1 MMRVCTDEGAW
12 SLALALHLLGVLA
25 DPARIQEEAGKSG
38 ALDVDDV
45 LRAAAR
51 FPVKA
56 KAVRSTIPRLCIT
69 PLPAL
74 AVLRSGG
81 FAVIGKVTDEHVL
94 IQGMNDGAPRL
105 LDLTAFQA
113 EWSGRIILL
122 AKRATLS
129 DTARRFNLGWF
140 WSALDK
146 YRHILIE
153 VLLASFVIQL
163 FGLATPMIFQTVIDK
178 VLVHRGLSTL
188 EVMVAG
194 LALIAVFEAVLSGLR
209 TYLFSHTS
217 NRIDVELGGRVFRH
231 LMRLPL
237 AYFESRRV
245 GDSVARVRELETIR
259 QFITSSSVTLV
270 LDLAFCAVFIGVMFV
285 YSATLAFV
293 VCAALPLYAL
303 LSVATTPAFRRR
315 LDEKFRRGAENQ
327 AFLVESVTGVETI
340 KAMAVEP
347 QMQRRWEEQLASYV
361 GASFAASQVG
371 NWATQTAGL
380 LNKGVGALT
389 LFLGAGLVIANKMT
403 VGELVAFNMLASQ
416 VSGPVLRLVQVWQD
430 FHQVRLSVERLG
442 DILNTPVEPHGESAQ
457 ASQPQLDGAIEFER
471 VVFRYSVRT
480 QPVLRDV
487 SLKIPAGQVV
497 GIVGPSGSG
506 KSTIAKLAQ
515 RLYQPE
521 AGRVLVDGVDTAVL
535 DPSWLRRQIGV
546 VLQENI
552 LFNRSVRENIALAD
566 PALPMEQVIAAA
578 KLAGAHDFICRMPQ
592 GYDTAIGERGV
603 SLSGGQR
610 QRIAIARALVG
621 DPRILIFD
629 EATSALDYESESIIQ
644 SNMRDIVKGRT
655 VLIIAHRLSTVRSAD
670 RILTIENGAI
680 AEDGTHEQLIAGG
693 GRYAVL
699 HRIQSVGR

>member
-1 MMRVCTDEGAW
+1 MRACTDQGAW
-12 SLALALHLLGVLA
+12 SLALALHLLGIVA
-25 DPARIQEEAGKSG
+25 DPGKIQHDAGKSG

-45 LRAAAR
+45 LRAAGR
-51 FPVKA
+51 FPIKA
-56 KAVRSTIPRLCIT
+56 KAVQSSRARLGKT
-69 PLPAL
+69 PLPVL
-74 AVLRSGG
+74 AVMQSGG
-81 FAVIGKVTDEHVL
+81 FTVVGKITEDQVL
-94 IQGMNDGAPRL
+94 VQGMDDASPRL
-105 LDLTAFQA
+105 LSLTEFER
-113 EWSGRIILL
+113 EWSGRLILM
-122 AKRATLS
+122 AKRAELS
-129 DTARRFNLGWF
+129 DTARRFDLSWF
-140 WSALDK
+140 WGALHK
-146 YRHILIE
+146 YRGILGE
-153 VLLASFVIQL
+153 VLTASFVIQL

-194 LALIAVFEAVLSGLR
+194 LALIAMFEATLSGLR

-217 NRIDVELGGRVFRH
+217 NRIDVELGARVFRH

-237 AYFESRRV
+237 AYFQSRRV

-259 QFITSSSVTLV
+259 QFITSSSITLV
-270 LDLAFCAVFIGVMFV
+270 LDLAFGAVFIGVMFV
-285 YSATLAFV
+285 YSSTLAFV
-293 VCAALPLYAL
+293 VCGALPLYSL
-303 LSVATTPAFRRR
+303 LSLGTTPAFRRR

-347 QMQRRWEEQLASYV
+347 QMQRRWEEQLAGYV
-361 GASFAASQVG
+361 GASFAVSQVG
-371 NWATQTAGL
+371 NWATQASNL
-380 LNKGVGALT
+380 LNKSVGALT

-442 DILNTPVEPHGESAQ
+442 DILNTPVEAHSTSAQ
-457 ASQPQLDGAIEFER
+457 PNQPRLDGAIEFER
-471 VVFRYSVRT
+471 VTFRYGVNT

-521 AGRVLVDGVDTAVL
+521 AGRVLVDRVDTAVL

-552 LFNRSVRENIALAD
+552 LFNRSVRENVALAD
-566 PALPMEQVIAAA
+566 PGLPMEKVIAAA
-578 KLAGAHDFICRMPQ
+578 KLAGAHDFICKMPQ
-592 GYDTAIGERGV
+592 GYDTTIGERGV

-610 QRIAIARALVG
+610 QRIAIARALIA

-670 RILTIENGAI
+670 RILTIENGI
-680 AEDGTHEQLIAGG
+680 IVEDGTHEELVEGD
-693 GRYAVL
+693 GRYAAL
-699 HRIQSVGR
+699 HRIQAVGR

>member
-1 MMRVCTDEGAW
+1 MRACTDQGAW
-12 SLALALHLLGVLA
+12 SLALALHLLGIVA
-25 DPARIQEEAGKSG
+25 DPGKIQHDAGKSN
-38 ALDVDDV
+38 ALDVDDL
-45 LRAAAR
+45 LRAARR

-56 KAVRSTIPRLCIT
+56 KAVKSSLPQLGKT

-74 AVLRSGG
+74 AVMEVGG
-81 FAVIGKVTDEHVL
+81 FAVVGKVTDDQVL
-94 IQGMNDGAPRL
+94 VQSMDDASPRL
-105 LDLTAFQA
+105 LSFAEFDR
-113 EWSGRIILL
+113 EWSGRLILM
-122 AKRATLS
+122 AKRAELS
-129 DTARRFNLGWF
+129 DTARRFDLSWF
-140 WSALDK
+140 WGALHK
-146 YRHILIE
+146 YRRILAE
-153 VLLASFVIQL
+153 VLIASFVIQL

-188 EVMVAG
+188 EVMVSG
-194 LALIAVFEAVLSGLR
+194 LALIAIFEATLSALR

-217 NRIDVELGGRVFRH
+217 NRIDVELGARVFRH

-237 AYFESRRV
+237 AYFQSRRV

-259 QFITSSSVTLV
+259 QFITSSSITLV
-270 LDLAFCAVFIGVMFV
+270 LDLAFSAVFISVMFV
-285 YSATLAFV
+285 YSSTLTFV
-293 VCAALPLYAL
+293 VCGALPLYAL
-303 LSVATTPAFRRR
+303 LSLGTTPAFRRR
-315 LDEKFRRGAENQ
+315 LDVKFRRGAENQ

-347 QMQRRWEEQLASYV
+347 QMQRRWEEQLAGYV
-361 GASFAASQVG
+361 GASFAVSQVG
-371 NWATQTAGL
+371 NWATQTSNL
-380 LNKGVGALT
+380 LNKSVGALT

-442 DILNTPVEPHGESAQ
+442 DILNTPVEAHSTSAQ
-457 ASQPQLDGAIEFER
+457 GNQPRLEGAIEFER
-471 VVFRYSVRT
+471 VTFRYGVGT

-521 AGRVLVDGVDTAVL
+521 AGRVLVDGVDIAVL
-535 DPSWLRRQIGV
+535 EPSWLRRQIGV

-566 PALPMEQVIAAA
+566 PALPMEKVIEAA
-578 KLAGAHDFICRMPQ
+578 KLAGAHDFICEMPQ
-592 GYDTAIGERGV
+592 GYDTSIGERGV

-610 QRIAIARALVG
+610 QRIAIARALIG

-670 RILTIENGAI
+670 RILTIENGVI
-680 AEDGTHEQLIAGG
+680 VEDGIHEVLVEGD
-693 GRYAVL
+693 GRYAAL
-699 HRIQSVGR
+699 HRIQAVGR

>member
-1 MMRVCTDEGAW
+1 MQACTDQGAW
-12 SLALALHLLGVLA
+12 ALALSLHLLGIVA
-25 DPARIQEEAGKSG
+25 DPGRIQHEAGRSD
-38 ALDVDDV
+38 ALSIDDL
-45 LRAAAR
+45 LRATAR

-56 KAVRSTIPRLCIT
+56 RLITSKVARLKST
-69 PLPAL
+69 PLPTV
-74 AVLRSGG
+74 AVLRDGG
-81 FAVIGKVTDEHVL
+81 FAVIGKVTETGVL
-94 IQGMNDGAPRL
+94 IQGLADAGPRL
-105 LDLTAFQA
+105 LSFA
-113 EWSGRIILL
+113 EFEAVWSGQLILI
-122 AKRATLS
+122 AKRAELS
-129 DTARRFNLGWF
+129 DTARRFNFGWF
-140 WSALDK
+140 VAAIGK
-146 YRHILIE
+146 YRRILIE

-163 FGLATPMIFQTVIDK
+163 FGLATPMIFQVVIDK

-194 LALIAVFEAVLSGLR
+194 LALIALFEAVLSGLR
-209 TYLFSHTS
+209 TYLFTHTS
-217 NRIDVELGGRVFRH
+217 NRIDVELGARLFRH

-259 QFITSSSVTLV
+259 QFITSSSITLV
-270 LDLAFCAVFIGVMFV
+270 LDLAFAAVFIGVMFL
-285 YSATLAFV
+285 YSSTLAWI
-293 VCAALPLYAL
+293 VCGTLPVYAL
-303 LSVATTPAFRRR
+303 LSLATTPAFRTR

-347 QMQRRWEEQLASYV
+347 LMQRRWEEQLASYV
-361 GASFAASQVG
+361 GASFSASQIG
-371 NWATQTAGL
+371 NWASQAAGL
-380 LNKGVGALT
+380 LNKGIGALT
-389 LFLGAGLVIANKMT
+389 LFVGAGLVIANRMT
-403 VGELVAFNMLASQ
+403 VGELVAFNMLANQ

-442 DILNTPVEPHGESAQ
+442 DILNTPVEAKSGGAEQNLP
-457 ASQPQLDGAIEFER
+457 PLDGAIEFER
-471 VVFRYSVRT
+471 VTFRYGLNT
-480 QPVLRDV
+480 QPVLREV
-487 SLKIPAGQVV
+487 SLKIGAGQVV

-521 AGRVLVDGVDTAVL
+521 AGRVLVDGIDTAVL

-546 VLQENI
+546 VLQENV
-552 LFNRSVRENIALAD
+552 LFNRSVRDNIALAD
-566 PALPMEQVIAAA
+566 PALPMEKIVEAA
-578 KLAGAHDFICRMPQ
+578 KLAGAHEFICRMPQ
-592 GYDTAIGERGV
+592 GYDTVIGERGV

-644 SNMRDIVKGRT
+644 ANMRDIVRGRT

-670 RILTIENGAI
+670 RILTIENGVI
-680 AEDGTHEQLIAGG
+680 VEDGTHDQLVAGG
-693 GRYAVL
+693 GRYATL
-699 HRIQSVGR
+699 HRIQSAGR

>member
-12 SLALALHLLGVLA
+12 SLALALHLLGVVA

-38 ALDVDDV
+38 ALDVDEV

-94 IQGMNDGAPRL
+94 MQGMNDGAPRL
-105 LDLTAFQA
+105 LDLRAFQA

-389 LFLGAGLVIANKMT
+389 LFLGAGLVIDNKMT

>member
-12 SLALALHLLGVLA
+12 SLALALHLLGVVA
-25 DPARIQEEAGKSG
+25 DPARIQHDTGKAA

-45 LRAAAR
+45 LRAAGR

-56 KAVRSTIPRLCIT
+56 KAVNSTIARLRGT

-74 AVLRSGG
+74 AVLRAGG
-81 FAVIGKVTDEHVL
+81 FAVIGKITDEHVL
-94 IQGMNDGAPRL
+94 MQGMNNGAPRL
-105 LDLTAFQA
+105 VDLAAFEA
-113 EWSGRIILL
+113 EWSGRIILV

-140 WSALDK
+140 WSALHK

-194 LALIAVFEAVLSGLR
+194 LALIAIFEAVLSGLR

-361 GASFAASQVG
+361 NASFAAAQVG
-371 NWATQTAGL
+371 NWATQVAGL

-389 LFLGAGLVIANKMT
+389 LFLGAALVIANKMT
-403 VGELVAFNMLASQ
+403 VGELVAFNMLAAQ

-457 ASQPQLDGAIEFER
+457 ASQPRLDGAIEFER
-471 VVFRYSVRT
+471 VTFRYSVRT

-521 AGRVLVDGVDTAVL
+521 AGRVLVDGVDAAVL

-592 GYDTAIGERGV
+592 GYDTPIGERGV

-610 QRIAIARALVG
+610 QRVAIARALVG

-670 RILTIENGAI
+670 RILTIEDGAI
-680 AEDGTHEQLIAGG
+680 VEDGTHEQLISGG